1 MRPSLL
7 FALLIFLPILTVLYV
22 NAEVLAEPS
31 HEQKIERKYLPELK
45 RIAVPSLIMQL
56 KKADAEGCVIPLDS
70 LSLIEP
76 HRLLDAKIMNRPAG
90 HVHPALLDERYY
102 DLGEGGYRE
111 RDKLAYLEEL
121 RNGRHYLIRD
131 ARKNRPEVVLSYV
144 FGGSFLLRALLHRLF
159 PIHFFDHV

>member
-1 MRPSLL
+1 MRPSRLL
-7 FALLIFLPILTVLYV
+7 LPVIILLSSSISHV
-22 NAEVLAEPS
+22 NAEVIAKPS
-31 HEQKIERKYLPELK
+31 HEQKIERKYIPELK

-56 KKADAEGCVIPLDS
+56 KKADAEGRVIPLES
-70 LSLIEP
+70 FSRIEP
-76 HRLLDAKIMNRPAG
+76 HRLLDTNILNRPAG

-111 RDKLAYLEEL
+111 RNKLAYLEEL